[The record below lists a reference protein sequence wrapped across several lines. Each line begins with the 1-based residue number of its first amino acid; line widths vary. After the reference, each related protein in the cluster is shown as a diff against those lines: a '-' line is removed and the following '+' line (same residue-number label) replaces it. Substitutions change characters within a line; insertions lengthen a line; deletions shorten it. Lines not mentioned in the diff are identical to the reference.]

1 MKMKHQKRLELIK
14 RIYLLNDK
22 VLNFRFKHSVD
33 DFFVEEQPISFTNS
47 GAFLILKVQKA
58 NSDTWELIDRISKFL
73 GIYSNEI
80 GYAGLKDKNA
90 TTIQYISIP
99 KKYSK
104 QIASYKSKKIEILE
118 TTLHNKKLNIGDLEG
133 NRFKINLQDV
143 TIEEINHIQKMLKV
157 ISKNGMPNYFG
168 FQRFGKDT
176 AENLQKAKDIV
187 YGEDDM
193 KDKKVSKM
201 LVASYQ
207 SNFFNAWLVERIKL
221 SKKAERLVL
230 LDGDVFIDYKNE
242 KFFTPKTIDEN
253 IIKSFEEAKIVPT
266 GLLPGR
272 KVFKAI
278 NKAREIEEK
287 YDDIYIQEKGYR
299 REAIVYPKNIDCKY
313 DSKNKICTLDFIL
326 PKGSYA
332 TVLIEYLS
340 NRNFNS

>member
-1 MKMKHQKRLELIK
+1 MRHQKRLELIK
-14 RIYLLNDK
+14 RIYPLNEK
-22 VLNFRFKHSVD
+22 VLNFRFKHSVE

-47 GAFLILKVQKA
+47 GAFLILKVKK
-58 NSDTWELIDRISKFL
+58 NNCDTWELIDRIAKFL
-73 GIYSNEI
+73 GVYSNEI

-104 QIASYKSKKIEILE
+104 QIPLYRSKKVEILE

-133 NRFKINLQDV
+133 NKFIINLHDV
-143 TIEEINHIQKMLKV
+143 TIEEINHIQKILKIV
-157 ISKNGMPNYFG
+157 SKYGMPNYFG
-168 FQRFGKDT
+168 FQRFGKDSV
-176 AENLQKAKDIV
+176 ENLEKAKDII
-187 YGEDDM
+187 YGEDAV

-207 SNFFNAWLVERIKL
+207 SNFFNAWLVERINL
-221 SKKAERLVL
+221 SKEPQKLEIF
-230 LDGDVFIDYKNE
+230 DGDVFIDLKND
-242 KFFTPKTIDEN
+242 KFFTPKIIDEN
-253 IIKSFEEAKIVPT
+253 VLKSFNDGKIVLT

-299 REAIVYPKNIDCKY
+299 REAIVYPKNINCKY